1 MRVRI
6 SSIGIC
12 VCVCRQSK
20 HWTLSLAAVDCLEVD
35 FSRASLF
42 SAQQLSAS

>member
-6 SSIGIC
+6 PSIGIC

-20 HWTLSLAAVDCLEVD
+20 HWTLSLAAVEVD